1 MKLYEVCKSDLRKCK
16 GNIKQVINQGNYIIR
31 DDNFIKHAFNF
42 GNGSIKHMNE
52 YMKNNSVF
60 CVWYDVE
67 TMKKINR
74 L

>member
-1 MKLYEVCKSDLRKCK
+1 MKLYEIDRKDLKKCK
-16 GNIKQVINQGNYIIR
+16 GNIKQVINQGNYIVR
-31 DDNFIKHAFNF
+31 DNNFVKNAFNF
-42 GNGSIKHMNE
+42 RNGTIKHMNE

-67 TMKKINR
+67 TMKRVNH